1 MSIQTVFL
9 ITICAIICF
18 IHEEGDTLENRIRE
32 LRNKANL
39 TLPQLSQ
46 NLDEQYNLKIS
57 SDALSKYE
65 RGDREPKVRTWEYIA
80 DYFKVST
87 SFLMGLSDNQTAQ
100 KPRNPTKYGN
110 WVKFARLLLDDSVE
124 EFADYVNEYLE
135 LMNVD
140 EIVTS
145 QDISMFES
153 NKKQPGSNVLAIIA
167 NALNMNPKSFESGY
181 FLPERN
187 NQALKSTLEKMG
199 LPVNN
204 ESMMNILNALNE
216 VPIMQFG
223 TADIIQMYTSNLQN
237 SDQIKDKGTLLAY
250 LTERRDRLS
259 EYENDDSIPEEARMD
274 MMVESASIAEELKR
288 QEIFESIFVNE
299 TKE

>member
-1 MSIQTVFL
+1 M
-9 ITICAIICF
+9 
-18 IHEEGDTLENRIRE
+18 ENRIRE